1 MRYELR
7 RPADVTPFDDMVH
20 VDPASGQI
28 MVAIPE
34 TTIDAIANLVAAG
47 FTIEGVTELFDVPSD
62 TIPNA

>member
-34 TTIDAIANLVAAG
+34 EHDAIANLVAAG